1 MCPKKKVS
9 YDLCGVEKY
18 RKDMTQHLEDDCP
31 EKILDCSFVMYKC
44 PTRMKWKDIDEPLE
58 KKETKHLGFKLTE
71 MEDLITKQ
79 SEEIIKLNENIEK
92 HNKAMTIEK
101 YNTSQ
106 QIGWVYSITDTT
118 GIY

>member
-18 RKDMTQHLEDDCP
+18 RKDMTQHLEDDWA

-44 PTRMKWKDIDEPLE
+44 PTRMKRKDIDEPLE
-58 KKETKHLGFKLTE
+58 EKETKHLGLLTE

-79 SEEIIKLNENIEK
+79 SKEIIKLNENIEE
-92 HNKAMTIEK
+92 HNKEMTIEK

>member
-44 PTRMKWKDIDEPLE
+44 PTRMKRKDIDEPLE
-58 KKETKHLGFKLTE
+58 EKETKHLGLKQTE
-71 MEDLITKQ
+71 MEEFDHYHLSSIFVLSDFGGRRLLQ
-79 SEEIIKLNENIEK
+79 
-92 HNKAMTIEK
+92 MDGRC
-101 YNTSQ
+101 TS
-106 QIGWVYSITDTT
+106 SMP
-118 GIY
+118 

>member
-1 MCPKKKVS
+1 MCLKKKMS

-44 PTRMKWKDIDEPLE
+44 PTRMKRKDIDEPLE
-58 KKETKHLGFKLTE
+58 EKETKHLGLLTE

-79 SEEIIKLNENIEK
+79 SEEII
-92 HNKAMTIEK
+92 
-101 YNTSQ
+101 
-106 QIGWVYSITDTT
+106 
-118 GIY
+118 